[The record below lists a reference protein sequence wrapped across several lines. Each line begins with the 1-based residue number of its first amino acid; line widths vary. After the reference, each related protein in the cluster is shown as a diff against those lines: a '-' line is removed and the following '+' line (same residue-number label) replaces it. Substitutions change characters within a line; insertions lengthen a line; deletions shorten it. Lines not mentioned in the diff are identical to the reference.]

1 MTSSFVCLTRSR
13 AISVVLSVL
22 SSCMAAKQTPAS
34 APPALVGMPGAAADQ
49 AAQPRQIPPFDGV
62 WKLNT
67 EASVNPNGPAV
78 PEHWPRDIGETSGY
92 NFGWVGS
99 LSTAER
105 AWFDA
110 MTTLFF
116 TAPPIV
122 GVSATATEFTL
133 VLDPAARLGYMHKTD
148 NKAQPL
154 VTSAG
159 PAEFKVR
166 WDGNKIRREL
176 EAKRALHII
185 EEYMLSSD
193 DTQLI
198 VMVKADSRVVSMK
211 NGEIKRVYDRV
222 GVP

>member
-1 MTSSFVCLTRSR
+1 
-13 AISVVLSVL
+13 
-22 SSCMAAKQTPAS
+22 
-34 APPALVGMPGAAADQ
+34 MPGAAADQ

-62 WKLNT
+62 WKLYT

-78 PEHWPRDIGETSGY
+78 PERWPRDIGETSGY
-92 NFGWVGS
+92 NSGWVGS

-110 MTTLFF
+110 MTTLFL

-122 GVSATATEFTL
+122 DVSATATEFTL
-133 VLDPAARLGYMHKTD
+133 VLDRTNHVGYMHKTD
-148 NKAQPL
+148 NKTQPL

-176 EAKRALHII
+176 QTPRTGALLHIT
-185 EEYMLSSD
+185 EEYMLSSNSK
-193 DTQLI
+193 QLI
-198 VMVKADSRVVSMK
+198 VTVKADSRMVTMK
-211 NGEIKRVYDRV
+211 KDEIKRVYDRV
-222 GVP
+222 AVP